1 MKLKLKTVF
10 TDSMV
15 MIKSIFGKIIDFLL
29 PNEEEKTSFEGFSV
43 NGKVA
48 PRQRVL
54 NKLKEQFL
62 IEMANETTTESLLYH
77 TSFTVYIREEEYERL
92 SPSFAQTVRDA
103 INVFGRELRK
113 VVKKYPD
120 YQNHSKYW
128 EMQLV
133 AIPKEAEIDGVSVDL
148 FDEDLI
154 IIKSKLFADNGYDSR
169 FQDDIHCAT
178 TIHTKD
184 SSRKMSNALNLTAL
198 KGLTELAKDKYRV
211 EFNLCDL
218 LGETPKSEEERA
230 NNRKDTTATLY
241 IVDGDFISAE
251 RRYHVYNMTGDK
263 LLVSGRNGS
272 ASSVT
277 DEIHIDDETVLTP
290 TLEIQRDKNTGLFT
304 LKAWGDVKLGGKSV
318 ESGKEIPLPTNSYI
332 MINGDYQIE
341 FNTR

>member
-1 MKLKLKTVF
+1 
-10 TDSMV
+10 
-15 MIKSIFGKIIDFLL
+15 MIKSIFRKIIDFLL
-29 PNEEEKTSFEGFSV
+29 PNEEEKMSFVGNSV

-103 INVFGRELRK
+103 INIFVRELRK

-120 YQNHSKYW
+120 YQNHSKCW

-133 AIPKEAEIDGVSVDL
+133 AIPKEAEIDDINTEL
-148 FDEDLI
+148 LDESLI

-169 FQDDIHCAT
+169 IQDDIHCVT

-184 SSRKMSNALNLTAL
+184 SSRQIPNALNLAAL

-211 EFNLCDL
+211 EFNLRDL
-218 LGETPKSEEERA
+218 LSDAPQSEEERV
-230 NNRKDTTATLY
+230 NNRMDINATLH
-241 IVDGDFISAE
+241 IVDGDFILGE
-251 RRYHVYNMTGDK
+251 RRYRVYNMTGDK
-263 LLVSGRNGS
+263 LLVSGKNGS
-272 ASSVT
+272 ASNVA
-277 DEIHIDDETVLTP
+277 DEIHIDDETVLNP
-290 TLEIQRDKNTGLFT
+290 TLEIQRDKKTELFT
-304 LKAWGDVKLGGKSV
+304 LKTWGDVKLGGKRV
-318 ESGKEIPLPTNSYI
+318 ESGKEIPLPHNSYI

-341 FNTR
+341 FKTK